1 MWFLLTTGPDY
12 AVKKRRSSC
21 RFIRENLIF
30 AVRKSEPSFN
40 LYYTV
45 MAITELKRKGRKNR
59 AVANNKTNAIKQ
71 LLRRPIIRN
80 VDVDAIKASFEEK
93 KQQA

>member
-1 MWFLLTTGPDY
+1 MT
-12 AVKKRRSSC
+12 
-21 RFIRENLIF
+21 ENLIF
-30 AVRKSEPSFN
+30 AVRKIEPSFKT
-40 LYYTV
+40 YDTV
-45 MAITELKRKGRKNR
+45 MAVTELKRKGRKNR

-71 LLRRPIIRN
+71 LLRKPGIRN